1 MVVLFEEERWE
12 TTSSLLILP
21 SERDEVTSSSLI
33 LFSSA
38 IFLADGEDLAGE
50 DFVSTLTAFTSS
62 FIFSSLFSVFL
73 GLGVLPFDSSKIP
86 KIPPISTSVPSET
99 FISFREPA
107 WGAGTSTVI
116 LSVSISTKGSS
127 ASKLSPIFL
136 SHF

>member
-1 MVVLFEEERWE
+1 M
-12 TTSSLLILP
+12 
-21 SERDEVTSSSLI
+21 TSSSLI

-73 GLGVLPFDSSKIP
+73 GVGFLPFDSSKIP

-99 FISFREPA
+99 FISFRD
-107 WGAGTSTVI
+107 
-116 LSVSISTKGSS
+116 L
-127 ASKLSPIFL
+127 
-136 SHF
+136 